1 MSATSSIATGDNL
14 REEFQRLSGQ
24 VRDLTALLRAQR
36 EALRQRGMSL
46 PAGVLSALKSVHAEL
61 ESMTQEVAAS
71 ECDLEELRAL
81 AETTALINSTLGLEE
96 ALDSVMDTVIQLTG
110 AERGYIVL
118 RDGQSGEMEF
128 RVARNLDQ
136 ESMDEGDLIVS
147 RSIVARVAESGEAVV
162 TTNAQED
169 ARFRA
174 EESVVGFSL
183 RSILCV
189 PLKVRGE
196 TIGVAYADNRIRAGL
211 FGSKELELV
220 KAFANQAA
228 VAIHNARLFERLHRS
243 LAEIMGLKELLDNV
257 FASIASGVIT
267 TDEEGIV
274 TMCNRAAGAIL
285 GGGSEESVGVPLEQM
300 LLVERGGERL
310 LGAEGKGGTVEVA
323 VRIPTRGVTSLNMR
337 LSPLRDAEQV
347 TQGVAIVMDDLT
359 ELRKREAQLAA
370 VRRYLPP
377 AMVDNIQS
385 IDMLAIGGEQR
396 VISVLSA
403 DLRGFSTFSEQ
414 LPPEEA
420 MDVINKYLVVATD
433 AIHLYE
439 GIIDKYMGDE
449 VVALFNTQLNPHEDH
464 AVCAVRAALAM
475 QRDVLTLH
483 EELPEEQHLYYG
495 IGVHTGPA
503 VLGNVGSP
511 SRREFTAIGDTVLIS
526 NLLESEAQ
534 TGEIILSQPTNEL
547 VKDHFETEPIEPRK
561 LKGHADVHTVHRV
574 IGVRRR

>member
-1 MSATSSIATGDNL
+1 
-14 REEFQRLSGQ
+14 
-24 VRDLTALLRAQR
+24 
-36 EALRQRGMSL
+36 
-46 PAGVLSALKSVHAEL
+46 
-61 ESMTQEVAAS
+61 
-71 ECDLEELRAL
+71 
-81 AETTALINSTLGLEE
+81 
-96 ALDSVMDTVIQLTG
+96 
-110 AERGYIVL
+110 
-118 RDGQSGEMEF
+118 
-128 RVARNLDQ
+128 
-136 ESMDEGDLIVS
+136 
-147 RSIVARVAESGEAVV
+147 
-162 TTNAQED
+162 
-169 ARFRA
+169 
-174 EESVVGFSL
+174 
-183 RSILCV
+183 
-189 PLKVRGE
+189 
-196 TIGVAYADNRIRAGL
+196 
-211 FGSKELELV
+211 
-220 KAFANQAA
+220 
-228 VAIHNARLFERLHRS
+228 
-243 LAEIMGLKELLDNV
+243 
-257 FASIASGVIT
+257 
-267 TDEEGIV
+267 
-274 TMCNRAAGAIL
+274 
-285 GGGSEESVGVPLEQM
+285 
-300 LLVERGGERL
+300 
-310 LGAEGKGGTVEVA
+310 
-323 VRIPTRGVTSLNMR
+323 
-337 LSPLRDAEQV
+337 
-347 TQGVAIVMDDLT
+347 
-359 ELRKREAQLAA
+359 
-370 VRRYLPP
+370 
-377 AMVDNIQS
+377 MVDNIQS

-475 QRDVLTLH
+475 RRDVLTLH